1 MGFVWLRYADAM
13 ESIRKEILMRI
24 PTLAIWATISVLA
37 AAPLRPKHMA
47 GMLRSAYN
55 VGTGAEAKLSTA
67 AIARWRSATPMHRAS
82 PPCALPIHILQTH
95 KCHGNQPIGSL
106 VAPTRSDRG
115 ATTRVEMADA
125 SGEPAPRSDLARA
138 AYAGAEAKIR

>member
-1 MGFVWLRYADAM
+1 
-13 ESIRKEILMRI
+13 
-24 PTLAIWATISVLA
+24 
-37 AAPLRPKHMA
+37 MA
-47 GMLRSAYN
+47 GMHRSAYN

-138 AYAGAEAKIR
+138 AYAGAEAKIRRLEAFGAVGASICDNQTTERV